1 MGWSRFWRRTRRDD
15 ELAEELESYLAHE
28 AGERITDGAAS
39 DDARHAAL
47 RKLGNPTR
55 VRENGST
62 RRTRWRLSRRWRK
75 TCATRRAC

>member
-1 MGWSRFWRRTRRDD
+1 MGWSRFFRRTRRDA
-15 ELAEELESYLAHE
+15 ELADELESYLAHE

-55 VRENGST
+55 VREKVYEMN
-62 RRTRWRLSRRWRK
+62 RWRLSRRWRK
-75 TCATRRAC
+75 TCATRRVC